1 MRLNQPK
8 EVTWWI
14 SLILAILAVLGKW
27 FIGGSVTF
35 LGTYAFVILLVAF
48 LLVWLGTFVKG
59 L

>member
-14 SLILAILAVLGKW
+14 SLILAILGILGKW
-27 FIGGSVTF
+27 VLGNTVAF
-35 LGTYAFVILLVAF
+35 LGTYAFILLLIAF
-48 LLVWLGTFVKG
+48 ILLWLATFVKG